1 MLVVVMENIS
11 ASTRICTWWVVAT
24 VFCFHWYWCLFH
36 CAVVARWSFSCGK
49 SAKNRKLFPDPRSIT
64 RCVRFPHPFTMCLTL
79 FFFQSHF
86 SFASQNMLIKEIV
99 IGAVDWKIVTDAL
112 AFVCCCWISSLRG
125 KMVGQFVCFQQVFQL
140 AGVCVGNVMSLK
152 SPWAALLLMYPL
164 QFPLSWW
171 RSSFVN
177 DVTFGCPTSDSTQ
190 AFKKAIIKFMGG
202 SQLQH
207 NCLAFCSP
215 PLLCF
220 WTVLTSFLLMFSSPS
235 LSHSLYLAQFSFF
248 PERETW
254 STYKYE
260 PRGNFYC
267 KYFKHFFA
275 RVKLPVFYTPNKS
288 LRDVCYST
296 CSSPLSK
303 LSDSFMCLYCETLWN
318 PSGLKTLM

>member
-1 MLVVVMENIS
+1 MLP
-11 ASTRICTWWVVAT
+11 T
-24 VFCFHWYWCLFH
+24 
-36 CAVVARWSFSCGK
+36 SFS
-49 SAKNRKLFPDPRSIT
+49 
-64 RCVRFPHPFTMCLTL
+64 
-79 FFFQSHF
+79 
-86 SFASQNMLIKEIV
+86 
-99 IGAVDWKIVTDAL
+99 
-112 AFVCCCWISSLRG
+112 
-125 KMVGQFVCFQQVFQL
+125 VGWY
-140 AGVCVGNVMSLK
+140 VGNVMSLK

-296 CSSPLSK
+296 CSPLFQNCLILSCACTVKHFEIHQAWK
-303 LSDSFMCLYCETLWN
+303 LWCKANHSLLIIEVRLVCLFQEFLSCYLHSAVKYKLLFTALSVLVMDLF
-318 PSGLKTLM
+318 PLLFL